1 MNSRRFILLLL
12 LQINLVA
19 MAQNSFTIS
28 GMVKDKRESL
38 PGAGI
43 YIGNTKISTMS
54 NNEGKF
60 VLPNLSPGIYDVI
73 VKMIGYKPF
82 VQNVEILNKNI
93 QLDIVLEESEIALK
107 EVVIKPDPNRLAY
120 LRLFYELFLGQSPN
134 AKQCKV
140 LNSEVLH
147 VDYNQTD
154 RVLSLKSDDFLIIEN
169 KALGYRL
176 KYLLQY
182 FEYDYR
188 TQIVYYAGYPYFE
201 ELPASK
207 SKQKKWQ
214 KMRDEA
220 YYGSH
225 THFFKS
231 LAKGTAQQEG
241 FIINKLIN
249 IPNKNRFPDSL
260 INAKIK
266 QITNNMRSIN
276 VLTYTKS
283 DSLAFWSREKSKPK
297 AISMLDRA
305 KVNTDTL
312 VKTYNADV
320 KYINFSDELYVVY
333 TKAQED
339 KEYANLNFGMSKP
352 MDYASYQVSTVQKL
366 SPQIFFFNN
375 GNIADPKSML
385 FKGYWSYKKIAE
397 LLPLEFEPSL
407 KN

>member
-1 MNSRRFILLLL
+1 MNFKRFIVLLFI
-12 LQINLVA
+12 QINVVA

-28 GMVKDKRESL
+28 GIVKDKRESL

-60 VLPNLSPGIYDVI
+60 MLPNLSPGNYDVI

-82 VQNVEILNKNI
+82 VQNVEVLNKNI
-93 QLDIVLEESEIALK
+93 QMNIVLEESEISLK

-140 LNSEVLH
+140 LNSEVLQ
-147 VDYNQTD
+147 VDYNQKD

-188 TQIVYYAGYPYFE
+188 TQIIFYAGYPYFE
-201 ELPASK
+201 ELQGSK
-207 SKQKKWQ
+207 SKHRKWQ
-214 KMRDEA
+214 KMRNEA
-220 YYGSH
+220 YYGSYV
-225 THFFKS
+225 HFFKS

-241 FIINKLIN
+241 FIINKLIT
-249 IPNKNRFPDSL
+249 IPNKNRLPDSL

-276 VLTYTKS
+276 VLTFTKS
-283 DSLAFWSREKSKPK
+283 DSLAFWSKERSKPK
-297 AISMLDRA
+297 TISMLSRA
-305 KVNTDTL
+305 QVNTDTL
-312 VKTYNADV
+312 VKTYNTEV
-320 KYINFSDELYVVY
+320 KYLNFSDELYIAY

-339 KEYANLNFGMSKP
+339 REYANLNFSMSKP
-352 MDYASYQVSTVQKL
+352 MDYANYQVSVVQKL
-366 SPQIFFFNN
+366 SPHIFFFNN
-375 GNIADPKSML
+375 GNVADPRSML

-397 LLPLEFEPSL
+397 LLPLEFEPTVT
-407 KN
+407 N